1 MIIKQY
7 DMCHTRIA
15 LLPLMLLTGLFLG
28 SCRQSNPQKGQAP
41 STVEAV
47 DSVPALSAPKRDS
60 FGLDYVMGKFDPASH
75 PDFTPIDAA
84 YADRNGLYMRKD
96 AYQAF
101 LRMHEAAKVAG
112 HSLVIRSAA
121 RNFDYQKGIWERK
134 WTGDRR
140 LSSGENAAEAYPDA
154 KSRALAILK
163 YSSMPGTSRHHWGTD
178 IDLNAFN
185 NDYFEKGEGAEL
197 YQWLAAHAAE
207 FGFCQPY
214 TPKGDERP
222 YGYNEEKWHWSY
234 LPVAMPLTQLA
245 KEALRDSMISGFKGA
260 EAAPGIQVVSRYVLG
275 INQGC
280 LYER

>member
-1 MIIKQY
+1 MY
-7 DMCHTRIA
+7 HTRIA
-15 LLPLMLLTGLFLG
+15 FLPLVLLTGLFFG
-28 SCRQSNPQKGQAP
+28 SCRQNKPQQRQAP
-41 STVEAV
+41 ATAEAIDTVA
-47 DSVPALSAPKRDS
+47 PLSAPKTHR

-75 PDFTPIDAA
+75 PDFTLIDAA

-101 LRMHEAAKVAG
+101 LRMHAAAKAAG

-134 WTGDRR
+134 WNGERR

-154 KSRALAILK
+154 EGRALAILK

-185 NDYFEKGEGAEL
+185 NDYFEKGEGGEL
-197 YQWLAAHAAE
+197 YQWLTAHAAE

-214 TPKGDERP
+214 TPKDNERP
-222 YGYNEEKWHWSY
+222 HGYNEEKWHWSY
-234 LPVAMPLTQLA
+234 LPVALPLTQLA
-245 KEALRDSMISGFKGA
+245 KGGLRDSMISGFKGA

-275 INQGC
+275 INQDC
-280 LYER
+280 LHER